1 MICKHAIEVYGT
13 KNQMMQCIEEMA
25 ELTQAINK
33 YFRAESLKDKISAYD
48 KIAEETADVQ
58 IMIEQMR
65 IMFDAD
71 VIDDYI
77 KAKKKR
83 LEERLAEMRG
93 AK

>member
-1 MICKHAIEVYGT
+1 MEVTKKAIEVYGT

-33 YFRAESLKDKISAYD
+33 YFRAERLEEKIAAYD
-48 KIAEETADVQ
+48 RIAEETADVQ
-58 IMIEQMR
+58 IMLEQMR

-83 LEERLAEMRG
+83 LEERLKNE
-93 AK
+93 

>member
-1 MICKHAIEVYGT
+1 MICKKAIEVYET

-33 YFRAESLKDKISAYD
+33 YFRAESYEGKLLAYERVS
-48 KIAEETADVQ
+48 EEIADVQ

-77 KAKKKR
+77 KSKKKR
-83 LEERLAEMRG
+83 LEERLKGAEND
-93 AK
+93 